1 VGTVLC
7 STAKSN
13 AHNRVDPR
21 PTGACVKLC
30 VLDNA
35 LLEIANIQRRINQ
48 LATEAIAFGPGKI
61 RPSILILLQV
71 TTDLSPEIHQI

>member
-1 VGTVLC
+1 
-7 STAKSN
+7 
-13 AHNRVDPR
+13 
-21 PTGACVKLC
+21 

>member
-1 VGTVLC
+1 
-7 STAKSN
+7 
-13 AHNRVDPR
+13 
-21 PTGACVKLC
+21 

-61 RPSILILLQV
+61 PPSILILLQV